1 MNMSEEEKEYI
12 IENIDELIRL
22 AKQAGVMAELG
33 TEDQYIQSIMA
44 LDKQRR
50 QVLSMDG
57 IEYDY

>member
-22 AKQAGVMAELG
+22 AKHAGVMAELG

>member
-22 AKQAGVMAELG
+22 AKKVG
-33 TEDQYIQSIMA
+33 TASIIDTDDAYIQSIIA
-44 LDKQRR
+44 LDKQRL

-57 IEYDY
+57 IEGDY